1 MGNKLKKYSIILG
14 GVLVVILIIAFS
26 GGDEIKDSQKVNQEA
41 NVIQTIQDTEQDQE
55 TEPAEP
61 ASRPTLD
68 EIFDEPTPA
77 PTPKY
82 TCSYNAYNCD
92 DFSTHRQAQEAYE
105 YCGGINNDVHGLDR
119 DKDGSACE
127 TLP

>member
-1 MGNKLKKYSIILG
+1 MVI
-14 GVLVVILIIAFS
+14 ILIIAFS
-26 GGDEIKDSQKVNQEA
+26 GSDEKNNQEA
-41 NVIQTIQDTEQDQE
+41 NIIQSVNTRLEQPADLEQPTDSEQLKEEEQE
-55 TEPAEP
+55 PVE
-61 ASRPTLD
+61 SKPTLD
-68 EIFDEPTPA
+68 EIFKKEPE

-92 DFSTHRQAQEAYE
+92 DFSTHRQAQGVYE
-105 YCGGINNDVHGLDR
+105 YCGGISNDVHGLDR